1 MQRDSEKKKE
11 RQESWK
17 KVQFIVTREFSGS
30 QTMQEA
36 FEQLIERQACG
47 QFEEWLGLNADLK
60 AVAGRAGAWYYNCI
74 VSLFIEKENDYEQ
87 EKSNQPEDNCPLL
100 QAFP

>member
-1 MQRDSEKKKE
+1 MRNNVEKKK
-11 RQESWK
+11 QKQDDDK

-47 QFEEWLGLNADLK
+47 QFEEWLGRK
-60 AVAGRAGAWYYNCI
+60 A
-74 VSLFIEKENDYEQ
+74 S
-87 EKSNQPEDNCPLL
+87 
-100 QAFP
+100 

>member
-11 RQESWK
+11 KQESRK

-36 FEQLIERQACG
+36 FEQLIEKKTEEHISRNTAHCLKSGQAG
-47 QFEEWLGLNADLK
+47 F
-60 AVAGRAGAWYYNCI
+60 
-74 VSLFIEKENDYEQ
+74 
-87 EKSNQPEDNCPLL
+87 
-100 QAFP
+100 

>member
-17 KVQFIVTREFSGS
+17 KVQFIVTWEFSGS

-47 QFEEWLGLNADLK
+47 QFEEWLGRK
-60 AVAGRAGAWYYNCI
+60 AG
-74 VSLFIEKENDYEQ
+74 
-87 EKSNQPEDNCPLL
+87 
-100 QAFP
+100 

>member
-1 MQRDSEKKKE
+1 MRNNVEKKEQK
-11 RQESWK
+11 QDGSK

-47 QFEEWLGLNADLK
+47 QFEEWLGRK
-60 AVAGRAGAWYYNCI
+60 AG
-74 VSLFIEKENDYEQ
+74 
-87 EKSNQPEDNCPLL
+87 
-100 QAFP
+100 

>member
-1 MQRDSEKKKE
+1 MQRNSEKKKE
-11 RQESWK
+11 KQMSRK

-47 QFEEWLGLNADLK
+47 QFEEWLGRK
-60 AVAGRAGAWYYNCI
+60 AG
-74 VSLFIEKENDYEQ
+74 
-87 EKSNQPEDNCPLL
+87 
-100 QAFP
+100 

>member
-1 MQRDSEKKKE
+1 MQKNSEKKKE
-11 RQESWK
+11 KQEKRK

-47 QFEEWLGLNADLK
+47 QFEEWLGRK
-60 AVAGRAGAWYYNCI
+60 AG
-74 VSLFIEKENDYEQ
+74 
-87 EKSNQPEDNCPLL
+87 
-100 QAFP
+100 

>member
-1 MQRDSEKKKE
+1 MQRNSEKKKE
-11 RQESWK
+11 KQEKRK

-47 QFEEWLGLNADLK
+47 QFEEWLGRK
-60 AVAGRAGAWYYNCI
+60 AG
-74 VSLFIEKENDYEQ
+74 
-87 EKSNQPEDNCPLL
+87 
-100 QAFP
+100 

>member
-1 MQRDSEKKKE
+1 MRNNVEKKK
-11 RQESWK
+11 QKQDGDK

-47 QFEEWLGLNADLK
+47 QFEEWLGRK
-60 AVAGRAGAWYYNCI
+60 A
-74 VSLFIEKENDYEQ
+74 S
-87 EKSNQPEDNCPLL
+87 
-100 QAFP
+100 

>member
-1 MQRDSEKKKE
+1 MQRNSEKKKE
-11 RQESWK
+11 KQESRK

-47 QFEEWLGLNADLK
+47 RFEEWM
-60 AVAGRAGAWYYNCI
+60 GRKVG
-74 VSLFIEKENDYEQ
+74 
-87 EKSNQPEDNCPLL
+87 
-100 QAFP
+100 

>member
-1 MQRDSEKKKE
+1 MQREFRKE
-11 RQESWK
+11 RKRDRRVGK

-47 QFEEWLGLNADLK
+47 QFEEWLERK
-60 AVAGRAGAWYYNCI
+60 AG
-74 VSLFIEKENDYEQ
+74 
-87 EKSNQPEDNCPLL
+87 
-100 QAFP
+100 

>member
-11 RQESWK
+11 KPESRK

-47 QFEEWLGLNADLK
+47 QFEEWLGRK
-60 AVAGRAGAWYYNCI
+60 AG
-74 VSLFIEKENDYEQ
+74 
-87 EKSNQPEDNCPLL
+87 
-100 QAFP
+100 

>member
-1 MQRDSEKKKE
+1 MQNNKEKKKE
-11 RQESWK
+11 KQVSRK

-47 QFEEWLGLNADLK
+47 QFEEWLERK
-60 AVAGRAGAWYYNCI
+60 AG
-74 VSLFIEKENDYEQ
+74 
-87 EKSNQPEDNCPLL
+87 
-100 QAFP
+100 